1 MGEPGAEKRR
11 QTGLLVIIGLSVLA
25 VLSYL
30 LKREF
35 WKDIH

>member
-11 QTGLLVIIGLSVLA
+11 QTGLLVLLGLSVLLA
-25 VLSYL
+25 LAYL